1 MKEDIERKIYYYS
14 LSLESYEDYTNNYSK
29 SLHDTWN
36 KLSYLR
42 KNKDNISQKEKEIM
56 MNDILKSF
64 EQEVE
69 KIGKD
74 KFNIDEDGYVE
85 FIFKE

>member
-1 MKEDIERKIYYYS
+1 MENNIERKIYYYS
-14 LSLESYEDYTNNYSK
+14 LALENYEDYAHNFSK
-29 SLHDTWN
+29 SHNTWD

-42 KNKDNISQKEKEIM
+42 KNNDTLSVKEKEILK
-56 MNDILKSF
+56 NEILKSF
-64 EQEVE
+64 EQEVV

-85 FIFKE
+85 FTFK

>member
-1 MKEDIERKIYYYS
+1 LENNIERKIYYYS
-14 LSLESYEDYTNNYSK
+14 LALENYEDYAHNFSK
-29 SLHDTWN
+29 SLHNTWD

-42 KNKDNISQKEKEIM
+42 KNNDTLSVKEKEILK
-56 MNDILKSF
+56 NEILKSF
-64 EQEVE
+64 EQEVV

-85 FIFKE
+85 FTFK

>member
-1 MKEDIERKIYYYS
+1 MENNIERKIYYYS
-14 LSLESYEDYTNNYSK
+14 LALENYEDYAHNFSK
-29 SLHDTWN
+29 SLHNTWD

-42 KNKDNISQKEKEIM
+42 KNNDTLSVKEKEILK
-56 MNDILKSF
+56 NEILKSF
-64 EQEVE
+64 EQEVV

-85 FIFKE
+85 FTFK

>member
-1 MKEDIERKIYYYS
+1 
-14 LSLESYEDYTNNYSK
+14 
-29 SLHDTWN
+29 
-36 KLSYLR
+36 
-42 KNKDNISQKEKEIM
+42 

>member
-1 MKEDIERKIYYYS
+1 MENNIERKIYYYS
-14 LSLESYEDYTNNYSK
+14 LALENYEDYTHNFSK
-29 SLHDTWN
+29 SLHNTWD

-42 KNKDNISQKEKEIM
+42 KNNDTLSVKEKEILK
-56 MNDILKSF
+56 NEILKSF
-64 EQEVE
+64 EQEVV

-85 FIFKE
+85 FTFK

>member
-1 MKEDIERKIYYYS
+1 MA
-14 LSLESYEDYTNNYSK
+14 LENYEDYAHNFSK
-29 SLHDTWN
+29 SLHNTWD

-42 KNKDNISQKEKEIM
+42 KNNDTLSVKEKEILK
-56 MNDILKSF
+56 NEILKSF
-64 EQEVE
+64 EQEVV

-85 FIFKE
+85 FTFK